1 MATGVYHTGLRIV
14 IDLTAPDLGHPELP
28 DLWETLRADDRPV
41 ADRQLRCLQC
51 MTDRPDCPEW
61 MHLRELADGR
71 RVAVHN
77 NPSLGAHRT
86 MPESPTHKALKERI
100 ATAAERAGFTADIED
115 VAPHGRRRTD
125 VLIHGENRLLLGCEA
140 QVAYAT
146 AESVRKRSQIA
157 REDGITPMW
166 TTNDN
171 NAPLIDQAP
180 WTRIDNLP
188 RELIQTGGALLVRGG
203 VKTLE
208 MLRCDQRGTPCPDR
222 RKGCTAWHGH
232 WAPTHRLQLDDAIVK
247 AAARE
252 LVPLEISRGRR
263 GSFWMWVTPADRDT
277 YLDSIGNTLGANR
290 NPNRAD
296 SADVPDS
303 RELDFECRYG
313 QQSGFR
319 PEPTAPRDSG
329 ALIDVPTLT
338 RPEPMK
344 QAAAAPRMPEP
355 PPRTPVEPRVCGALQ
370 SRDNPKVLCREPALL
385 YACGWRCDAHQP
397 RTAARQ

>member
-1 MATGVYHTGLRIV
+1 MATGVFHTGLRIV
-14 IDLTAPDLGHPELP
+14 IDLTAPDLGHPDIP
-28 DLWETLRADDRPV
+28 DLWEVLRSDTRPV
-41 ADRQLRCLQC
+41 AQRQLRCLQC
-51 MTDRPDCPEW
+51 MSDRPDCPEW

-77 NPSLGAHRT
+77 NPSIGAHRS

-100 ATAAERAGFTADIED
+100 ATAAERAGFAADVED
-115 VAPHGRRRTD
+115 VASHGRRRTD
-125 VLIHGENRLLLGCEA
+125 VLVHGENGLLLGCEA
-140 QVAYAT
+140 QIAYAT
-146 AESVRKRSQIA
+146 AEAVRKRSKIA
-157 REDGITPMW
+157 REDGITPLW

-232 WAPTHRLQLDDAIVK
+232 WAPARGLQLDDAIVK
-247 AAARE
+247 AAGQE

-263 GSFWMWVTPADRDT
+263 GSFWMWVTPDDRDT
-277 YLDSIGNTLGANR
+277 YLDSIDTAPMAGR
-290 NPNRAD
+290 NPTRAA
-296 SADVPDS
+296 SADVPDN

-313 QQSGFR
+313 QETEYR
-319 PEPTAPRDSG
+319 PARTVPRDSG

-338 RPEPMK
+338 QPVPEK
-344 QAAAAPRMPEP
+344 SANATPRMPDP
-355 PPRTPVEPRVCGALQ
+355 PPRVPVETDVCGALKTPDDPTVRCQ
-370 SRDNPKVLCREPALL
+370 EQALL
-385 YACGWRCDAHQP
+385 YACGWRCDTHRP
-397 RTAARQ
+397 RTAAAT